1 MKILHMAD
9 CHLDTPFRSLPPKA
23 AALRRQALRDGFRRA
38 LERGAREGVDAVLI
52 AGDLFDNRYSA
63 PSTVQMLADFA
74 AAHPEIHI
82 FVSPGNHDYLFGDS
96 PYAGLP
102 VLENLT
108 VFDAGEIQRVD
119 LPGLG
124 ASVYG
129 CGCRTAHSERSPL
142 AGFRVEDGDRLNLLC
157 VHGLVQGY
165 GGHDSYNPISLS
177 EIAQSG
183 LDYIALGHVHSY
195 SGVRREGRTY
205 FAYPGC
211 LVGRGFDE
219 TGEKGCLMGRLE
231 KGAPPTLLFCRDES
245 PTFEAVA
252 ADVTGAQSL
261 TDVIDTAREQTQAL
275 PDESLVKLTLKGRVR
290 PDLVINQALVAAGL
304 SRFQFVKVADETRP
318 ELDAERLASEQTLTG
333 LFVSAVLHSGADP
346 AVVDGAL
353 RVGLAAIG
361 GEELKFDED

>member
-9 CHLDTPFRSLPPKA
+9 CHLDTPFRGLPPRT

-52 AGDLFDNRYSA
+52 AGDLFDNQYSA

-74 AAHPEIHI
+74 QAHPQIHI
-82 FVSPGNHDYLFGDS
+82 FVSPGNHDHLFGDS

-102 VLENLT
+102 ALDNLT

-119 LPGLG
+119 LPGCG
-124 ASVYG
+124 ATVYG
-129 CGCRTAHSERSPL
+129 CGCRTAHSDRSPL
-142 AGFRVEDGDRLNLLC
+142 AGFRPEDTDRLNILC

-165 GGHDSYNPISLS
+165 GGHDSYNPISLA
-177 EIAQSG
+177 EIADSG

-195 SGVRREGRTY
+195 SGVRREGGTY

-219 TGEKGCLMGRLE
+219 TGEKGCLVGRLE
-231 KGAPPTLLFCRDES
+231 KGAPPALLFCRDEN
-245 PTFEAVA
+245 PAFEAAA

-261 TDVIDTAREQTQAL
+261 TDVIDAARERTKAL
-275 PDESLVKLTLKGRVR
+275 PDQSLVKLTLQGRVR
-290 PDLVINQALVAAGL
+290 SDLVINRALVAAGL
-304 SRFQFVKVADETRP
+304 DRFQFVKVADETRP
-318 ELDAERLASEQTLTG
+318 ELDAARLASERTLAG
-333 LFVSAVLHSGADP
+333 LFVNAVLRSGADP
-346 AVVDGAL
+346 QAAEGAL
-353 RVGLAAIG
+353 RAGLAAIS